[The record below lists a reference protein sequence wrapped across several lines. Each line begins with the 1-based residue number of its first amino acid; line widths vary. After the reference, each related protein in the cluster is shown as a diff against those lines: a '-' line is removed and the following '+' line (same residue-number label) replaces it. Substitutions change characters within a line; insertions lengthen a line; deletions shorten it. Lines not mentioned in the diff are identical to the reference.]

1 MDFKGPAFD
10 GVQGRRPW
18 PPLLAIAVLAIAA
31 IAVPFGGNYAIR
43 LATTAA
49 MDAALVLSWN
59 LIGGLAGYPSFG
71 TAAFFGLGA
80 YAGAMLQAAG
90 WPVWVAWGG
99 GMAAS
104 SVFASVIGPVL
115 LRLRG
120 HYFAVATL
128 VLAPVLRELINSAD
142 DLTGGGMGLSLPI
155 QAGSDPAMAAR
166 HAYFA
171 MLTLAVVLAA
181 GTAWIIR
188 SRLGW
193 ALRCI
198 EQNEAA
204 ASVLGVNALVA
215 KCIAFTLSAAGA
227 GVAGAIYAGWI
238 GYIDPTD
245 VFDDLL
251 SVQPIVMALMG
262 GVGGVGGVGGPI
274 IGALVFVA
282 LEELVW
288 RNFLGVHE
296 GLLGLLIV
304 VLIVFMPGGMGR
316 LTRLRWWPAR

>member
-1 MDFKGPAFD
+1 MKRSIVIIF
-10 GVQGRRPW
+10 V
-18 PPLLAIAVLAIAA
+18 AVLVLAA

-99 GMAAS
+99 AMAAS
-104 SVFASVIGPVL
+104 GVFASILGPVL

-142 DLTGGGMGLSLPI
+142 DLTGGGMGLSLPV
-155 QAGSDPAMAAR
+155 QGGSDPAMAAR

-171 MLTLAVVLAA
+171 MLGLAVVLAA
-181 GTAWIIR
+181 VTAWIIR

-204 ASVLGVNALVA
+204 SSVLGVNALTA

-251 SVQPIVMALMG
+251 SVQPIVMALL
-262 GVGGVGGVGGPI
+262 GGVGGVGGPI

-304 VLIVFMPGGMGR
+304 ALIVFMPGGIGR
-316 LTRLRWWPAR
+316 LTRLRWRGAP